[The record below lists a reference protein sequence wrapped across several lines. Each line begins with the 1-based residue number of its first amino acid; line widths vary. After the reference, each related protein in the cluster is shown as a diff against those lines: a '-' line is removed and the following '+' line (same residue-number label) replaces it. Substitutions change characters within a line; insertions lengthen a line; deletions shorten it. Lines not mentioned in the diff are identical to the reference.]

1 MTTVSLF
8 QGTSTVLLN
17 ASLAWMTGAFFARNC
32 LRNCSMSWCD
42 KAMRRLD
49 VSVLAAAGICITSSF
64 CTLWAATA
72 VMNDSPLWDAR
83 DALWTMLTMT
93 HYGRAGLCGLVT
105 LLGIGCAYLA
115 RDKLHDR
122 RTYDSVVAALLLI
135 FAFTRAIVSHAVHNG
150 MFEVDVWLEWLHLL
164 LIGLWAGGVMVSGWM
179 VLPWPEISQK
189 VEWRATTG
197 FLNALS
203 RSATIALVGIAATG
217 AYNAYRGLGSLDNLS
232 GNAYGRALTIK
243 LWLVALAVG
252 LGAFNRFIGFP
263 AVVTPDS
270 RAIPLPVAMH
280 RLVFILRLESFVLL
294 GVLIAAAALSGE
306 APPALS

>member
-1 MTTVSLF
+1 
-8 QGTSTVLLN
+8 
-17 ASLAWMTGAFFARNC
+17 
-32 LRNCSMSWCD
+32 MSWCD

-135 FAFTRAIVSHAVHNG
+135 FLRLRAQSLATRSTTGCSKWMYGWNG
-150 MFEVDVWLEWLHLL
+150 CTCF

-189 VEWRATTG
+189 KLNGALRPG
-197 FLNALS
+197 F
-203 RSATIALVGIAATG
+203 
-217 AYNAYRGLGSLDNLS
+217 
-232 GNAYGRALTIK
+232 
-243 LWLVALAVG
+243 
-252 LGAFNRFIGFP
+252 
-263 AVVTPDS
+263 
-270 RAIPLPVAMH
+270 
-280 RLVFILRLESFVLL
+280 
-294 GVLIAAAALSGE
+294 
-306 APPALS
+306 